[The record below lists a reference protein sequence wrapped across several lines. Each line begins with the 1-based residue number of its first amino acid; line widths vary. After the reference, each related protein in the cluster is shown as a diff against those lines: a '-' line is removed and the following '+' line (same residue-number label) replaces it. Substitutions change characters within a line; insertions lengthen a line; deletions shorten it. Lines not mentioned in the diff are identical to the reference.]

1 MENNNYRICR
11 RLAGLKTI
19 LVSFF
24 VLASLSLVLA
34 GCVADTE
41 ANSKSISD
49 YTDADVTSYG
59 DLFEVFWSVMNQRYC
74 DLNEQPDASSLDWDV
89 VYSEYKPKFNALKTF
104 QATAEFTQAE
114 IQSDNAKAQQ
124 YFNEIVGKII
134 DQHFCVDVKLPV
146 SHGSY
151 ETIRFTS
158 TLRSKDPAFPQ
169 YYRWNYILSQ
179 LKQDGTAFAY
189 YYNVGGNSDLF
200 MEGGFLKDHP
210 DIYYL
215 GFSDFTITANFYHT
229 YEQEYLPVNTE
240 SQYHLNQQEIID
252 KADELVS
259 SDAMRVRIEQE
270 ATALLASI
278 DNYLASINVQ
288 TLCKKM
294 VAYENGGDYYGL
306 ADYAQNAGNNAPYIL
321 INLQPQD
328 DISGVIEQI
337 DALIKKDNSCQTI
350 CSDSNFQSWFVRA
363 LARYLW
369 HEREFNNYWS
379 DLVFTY
385 YHPLVES
392 YRRCFLE
399 PLAEGKINNLILD
412 LRSNGGGLLRDTR
425 YLTDYLVSHT
435 ATYCYTRKK
444 EDNNPYGYSPWIP
457 QQIVVTENSLGRDI
471 PTAILLDNNSASMA
485 EMTPLILKSQGDHVK
500 IIGRNSA
507 GAQCML
513 YPNTANNGGWQ
524 GNVTSYLNFY
534 MPVTMAKD
542 ADGNLLEAVG
552 ITPDYPVEAMTEE
565 ELYNI
570 INNTSSARDRD
581 LEKAIEVLQ

>member
-1 MENNNYRICR
+1 MENNNYSIRR

-24 VLASLSLVLA
+24 VLASLPLVLA

-59 DLFEVFWSVMNQRYC
+59 DLFEVFWNVMNQRYC
-74 DLNEQPDASSLDWDV
+74 DLNEQSLDWDN

-104 QATAEFTQAE
+104 LATSEFTQAE
-114 IQSDNAKAQQ
+114 IQADNAKAQQ

-215 GFSDFTITANFYHT
+215 GFSNFTITSNYYHK
-229 YEQEYLPVNTE
+229 YKQEYLPVNAE
-240 SQYHLNQQEIID
+240 SQYHLSKQKIAD
-252 KADELVS
+252 KAKELVS
-259 SDAMRVRIEQE
+259 SDAMRVWIEQE
-270 ATALLASI
+270 ATNLLASI
-278 DNYLASINVQ
+278 DNYLASVNVQ

-306 ADYAQNAGNNAPYIL
+306 ADYAQNAGNNVPYIL
-321 INLQPQD
+321 ANLQSQD
-328 DISGVIEQI
+328 DVSEAIEQI
-337 DALIKKDNSCQTI
+337 TTQIQQDGSCQTI
-350 CSDSNFQSWFVRA
+350 CSDSNFMLWFVQA
-363 LARYLW
+363 LAQYLW
-369 HEREFNNYWS
+369 HEREFNNYWN
-379 DLVFTY
+379 DMLFTY

-399 PLAEGKINNLILD
+399 PLAKGKINKLILD
-412 LRSNGGGLLRDTR
+412 LRSNGGGLLQDTR
-425 YLTDYLVSHT
+425 FLADYLVSHT

-457 QQIVVTENSLGRDI
+457 QQIIVTENSLGRDI

-542 ADGNLLEAVG
+542 AGGNLLEAVG
-552 ITPDYPVEAMTEE
+552 ITPDYPVETMTEE
-565 ELYNI
+565 EINNI
-570 INNTSSARDRD
+570 KNNTSSARDRD
-581 LEKAIEVLQ
+581 MEKAIEVLQ